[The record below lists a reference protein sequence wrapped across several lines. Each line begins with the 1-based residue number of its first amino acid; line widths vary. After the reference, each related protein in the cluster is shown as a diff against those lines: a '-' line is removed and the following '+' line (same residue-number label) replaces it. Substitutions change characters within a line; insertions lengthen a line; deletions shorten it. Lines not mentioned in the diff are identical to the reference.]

1 MTRKRQLRRAI
12 GTIIAG
18 PISALIALGAS
29 FGAPLS
35 ASADTWRPVPGTSW
49 QWQLQGTIDTNVDA
63 DVFDIDMDQS
73 ASVVADLHARGKK
86 VICYVNVG
94 AWESY
99 RSDAARFPT
108 FVLGNVYDG
117 YPNERWLDIRQI
129 SVLAPI
135 MRERFDNCS
144 QKGFDAVEPDNVD
157 GYSQDSGFPLTYEQ
171 QLAYNLWIAAEVHA
185 RGMAVGLKND
195 TDQAVDLQ
203 PSFDFAVSEQCFQY
217 QECDSWLTFLIAG
230 KAVFEAEYSL
240 DTSLFCGLATE
251 MGVSAMLKHTSLDS
265 WRVPCTWPEAPR
277 MNRRGATISDSPA
290 PQLDME
296 PENRSESHPDF

>member
-49 QWQLQGTIDTNVDA
+49 QWQLQGTVDANVDA

-99 RSDAARFPT
+99 RSDAGRFPE

-135 MRERFDNCS
+135 MRQRLDSCS

-217 QECDSWLTFLIAG
+217 QECDSWLPFLFAG

-251 MGVSAMLKHTSLDS
+251 MGLSAMLKHTSLDS
-265 WRVPCTWPEAPR
+265 WRVPCTWPETPG
-277 MNRRGATISDSPA
+277 MNRRGVTTSDNPA

-296 PENRSESHPDF
+296 PENRGESHPDF